1 VTKILQP
8 RVWLGKET
16 DPDTPPI
23 PFDPHSPEGRALLDE
38 AEKRHKEEQRERE
51 DREEQAKFDD
61 FERRKRQAAD
71 TVRREREE
79 AEISGDLSG
88 DAEAFYALSL
98 KPRLTE
104 APHYRAKVKMPVVQG
119 LFNKNSLCWTV
130 GASGTFKS
138 FVTGDL
144 AFRYGQE
151 DMMYHG
157 RKMTHGRALIVVAE
171 GEDAYAHRKE
181 AWEKQYQREVRNVT
195 FFPGAL
201 QLGDVVKEM
210 PALLHYLREEKEAGR
225 EYGLIVFDTQA
236 MCTVGVDENSSEM
249 NRVIN
254 VLHRIR
260 TTTGACVM
268 VVHHFGK
275 DEKKGMRGSSMLYA
289 AADTVMSLKRQE
301 DAMEVALSTAQADG
315 GKQKD
320 NPTEKDFLTL
330 EMKAHEVGEDYFG
343 DPVTSLAAA
352 PLAKDAQREEER
364 QEEEVYHL
372 PSITGIDMY
381 YLRGIATYQW
391 NGATPSALRERL
403 GTEEYAQK
411 LPRPPHRADRQTA
424 GNRLQG
430 LGTKDLTEPVK
441 GEKGKWRITPLGA
454 RVVARHETE
463 GQAPEPPSQDQQV
476 NQEALVHPAPRTKR
490 VNQANQ
496 E

>member
-1 VTKILQP
+1 VTEILQP
-8 RVWLGKET
+8 KVWLGKEA
-16 DPDTPPI
+16 DPDAPPVPI
-23 PFDPHSPEGRALLDE
+23 DPHSAQGRQLLDE

-71 TVRREREE
+71 TVRREREQ

-104 APHYRAKVKMPVVQG
+104 APHYRAKIKVPVVQG

-130 GASGTFKS
+130 GSSGTFKS
-138 FVTGDL
+138 FMTGDL

-181 AWEKQYQREVRNVT
+181 AWEKQYQREVKNVT

-236 MCTVGVDENSSEM
+236 MCTVGMDENSSEM
-249 NRVIN
+249 NLVIN

-260 TTTGACVM
+260 QTTGACVM

-289 AADTVMSLKRQE
+289 AADSILALKRSD
-301 DAMEVALSTAQADG
+301 DAMEVTLSTAQADG

-330 EMKAHEVGEDYFG
+330 EMKSHVVGEDYFG
-343 DPVTSLAAA
+343 DPVTSLAAVVA
-352 PLAKDAQREEER
+352 VKDAQQE
-364 QEEEVYHL
+364 QEEPQHL
-372 PSITGIDMY
+372 PTLTEVDMY
-381 YLRGIATYQW
+381 YLRGIRTYQW
-391 NGATPSALRERL
+391 DGATPSALRERL
-403 GTEEYAQK
+403 ATEEYAQK

-430 LGTKDLTEPVK
+430 LGNKDLVERVK
-441 GEKGKWRITPLGA
+441 GEKGKWKITPLGA
-454 RVVARHETE
+454 RTAARYEAE
-463 GQAPEPPSQDQQV
+463 KVRREASEQDQQV
-476 NQEALVHPAPRTKR
+476 N
-490 VNQANQ
+490 
-496 E
+496 